1 VQVPLLLRQVI
12 DTRLAR
18 LGEEAQ
24 RLLAVAAMIG
34 QTVPLDLWQTVAEVD
49 EDALLG
55 LIEHAGEARVLME
68 TTEGEA
74 VRFLHALTRQALYE
88 GIPAIRR
95 KRLHRQIGEVIA
107 VMPKA
112 HPDTV
117 AYHFRSAGDARATGW
132 LVKAGWRAYRSF
144 AYETAQSRFAETL
157 TRIDG
162 VERVRILRSRTPPR
176 HANRSLCSPLI
187 AYLANLLPK
196 PDDTRMAMR
205 ICKHRHPRRCLPS
218 PIRAGIDAAG
228 GGGVA
233 SSEQRNRDSP
243 CAARRD
249 TSHLQTT
256 RCETGVGAGGGACCP
271 AHTGV
276 RNLDTASV
284 HGRSVTS
291 TIIIDR

>member
-1 VQVPLLLRQVI
+1 M
-12 DTRLAR
+12 A
-18 LGEEAQ
+18 
-24 RLLAVAAMIG
+24 AVIG
-34 QTVPLDLWQTVAEVD
+34 QTVPLDLWQTMAEAD
-49 EDALLG
+49 EDALRD

-157 TRIDG
+157 TRIG
-162 VERVRILRSRTPPR
+162 W
-176 HANRSLCSPLI
+176 
-187 AYLANLLPK
+187 
-196 PDDTRMAMR
+196 
-205 ICKHRHPRRCLPS
+205 
-218 PIRAGIDAAG
+218 
-228 GGGVA
+228 
-233 SSEQRNRDSP
+233 
-243 CAARRD
+243 
-249 TSHLQTT
+249 
-256 RCETGVGAGGGACCP
+256 GGACAHP
-271 AHTGV
+271 ALAHATAPRQPLALLAAHRLLGELATKAGRYEGGDAHLQASPSSPMLAKPHTSG
-276 RNLDTASV
+276 
-284 HGRSVTS
+284 H
-291 TIIIDR
+291 

>member
-1 VQVPLLLRQVI
+1 VDRYRLPAADATRLVAYLHERAGGNAFFTMELLRALAEEAVVYGADDGWRVGDLAAVQVSLLLRQVI

-24 RLLAVAAMIG
+24 RLLAVAAVIG
-34 QTVPLDLWQTVAEVD
+34 QTVPLDLWQTMAEAD
-49 EDALLG
+49 EDALLD

-107 VMPKA
+107 VMPEA

-132 LVKAGWRAYRSF
+132 LVKVGWRAYRSF

-162 VERVRILRSRTPPR
+162 VERVRILRSRAPPR
-176 HANRSLCSPLI
+176 HANRSLYSPLT

-205 ICKHRHPRRCLPS
+205 ICKHRSTLPM
-218 PIRAGIDAAG
+218 PAT
-228 GGGVA
+228 
-233 SSEQRNRDSP
+233 P
-243 CAARRD
+243 H
-249 TSHLQTT
+249 TSGH
-256 RCETGVGAGGGACCP
+256 
-271 AHTGV
+271 
-276 RNLDTASV
+276 
-284 HGRSVTS
+284 
-291 TIIIDR
+291 